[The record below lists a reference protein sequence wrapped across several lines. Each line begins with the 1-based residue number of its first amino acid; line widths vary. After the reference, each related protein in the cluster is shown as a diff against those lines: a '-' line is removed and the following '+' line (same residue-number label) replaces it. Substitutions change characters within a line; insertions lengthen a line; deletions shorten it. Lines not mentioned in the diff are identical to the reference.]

1 MSRYFTYLPKVTYDN
16 MEVVDITARANILES
31 IKGNTIAF
39 LNYTVKEG
47 ERAEDIAYYYYND
60 IGKVWLVYLA
70 NNIIDPY
77 TQWPLSNADF
87 ERMLITKY
95 TTLSNMTG
103 SAVVSWAQSNVIH
116 YENIAD
122 PTVKI
127 TSKTYT
133 LNGSLGL
140 IQAGEWRS
148 VSYYQYEL
156 EKNEAKRTIFLV
168 NRVYADQMEK
178 ELESIMNG

>member
-1 MSRYFTYLPKVTYDN
+1 MSRYFTYLPKVIYDDK
-16 MEVVDITARANILES
+16 EVVDISARANILES

-39 LNYTVKEG
+39 LNYTIKEG

-60 IGKVWLVYLA
+60 IGRVWLVYLA

-87 ERMLITKY
+87 EKMLVSKY
-95 TTLSNMTG
+95 TSLSGTTG
-103 SAVVSWAQSNVIH
+103 SAVISWAQATAIH

-122 PTVKI
+122 PTIKI

-133 LNGSLGL
+133 LNSSLGL
-140 IQAGEWRS
+140 IQTAQWQA
-148 VSYYQYEL
+148 VSYYRYEL

-178 ELESIMNG
+178 ELESIMND